1 MMTDVEAEL
10 RDRWAADLGRSRAAT
25 EAFDAICA
33 RYREP
38 HRRYHG
44 LVHVL
49 SLLRT
54 IDELVA
60 AAESSTVGD
69 PTALRVAAWF
79 HDAVYDPSSHTNE
92 ADSATLAEREL
103 SALGWA
109 PARRRDVQSMIL
121 ATADHVPAATDDRAA
136 TAILLDADL
145 AVLAADPANYQA
157 YTDGVRV
164 EYAHID
170 DAAWRVGRSA
180 VLRSFLDRPKIF
192 HTVTM
197 HAREPMARANLTA
210 ELARWLGPASSGD

>member
-10 RDRWAADLGRSRAAT
+10 RHRWDADLGRSRASTA
-25 EAFDAICA
+25 AFDSLCA

-49 SLLRT
+49 RVLRT
-54 IDELVA
+54 IDELLA
-60 AAESSTVGD
+60 AAEPSIDD

-92 ADSATLAEREL
+92 ADSAALAEVEL
-103 SALGWA
+103 ALLGWA
-109 PARRRDVQSMIL
+109 PRRRLDVKSMIL
-121 ATADHVPAATDDRAA
+121 ATADHEGTQTDNAAA

-145 AVLAADPANYQA
+145 AVLAADPANYRA
-157 YTDGVRV
+157 YVNGVRA
-164 EYAHID
+164 EYAHVD

-180 VLRSFLDRPKIF
+180 VLRSFVDRPTIF
-192 HTVTM
+192 HTATM
-197 HAREPMARANLTA
+197 RAREPTARANLTA
-210 ELARWLGPASSGD
+210 ELARWR